1 MVSIDTV
8 EKGLYDWAVLVLGAT
23 IPIIWYHENAPRPN
37 KPYVALH
44 LSTINSIGH
53 DFVDGSGNLTGNRDF
68 MLLCQGIGKHS
79 MDYLEALKTSLCKP
93 KIQEFLRGKNI
104 VYVDRLALSC
114 IAEVVDSRYEERN
127 MLDLKFRFAQMDTDL
142 SGIIEKAYLC
152 HDIIDV
158 DLITITQ
165 LSVCSM
171 IPPVIIPPVL
181 PDAPVLTDATP
192 ENGEVDLTWSSVSEA
207 NTYNLY
213 YAEGDTVDK
222 DGTKITGALSPF
234 SLTGLTNDTE
244 YAFAVSSVNEVG
256 ESELSN
262 ILTATPVA
270 PPPPAPPA
278 PVLTSVTPGNT
289 SVSVSWLPSVGASF
303 YVLYYAEGETVDKNG
318 TAYYYVDS
326 PTNAVWL
333 TNGTKYAFAVTAYND
348 DWVESDLSNI
358 MTATPVAPPLPDA
371 PVLDS
376 VTTGDDRLT
385 IAWLPVIDAVS
396 YNLYWKQ
403 GATVT
408 KLTGAKIT
416 GVNSP
421 YVKTGLI
428 DNTEYAFGVTAVNI
442 NGESL
447 LSNVLTGTPAET
459 DPPFELV
466 GWWKGEDNTV
476 DSVNGN
482 SMIWSGTPVYDTGYI
497 GRCFVIPKWGNTLK
511 IPYTTNLNL
520 SNDWEV
526 ECYIYVAT
534 ENILY
539 GQWFKILY
547 KAATSTWD
555 GIFDITIQAND
566 TEKLWVRFSYG
577 TDTCE
582 WNNRV
587 PVNEWVKFRLSCKD
601 GYLSLFINDVDQGDQ
616 DYGLRVSPPVPNNNN
631 PFWITGS
638 WDLPY
643 TYQLI
648 DELKISRGLT

>member
-93 KIQEFLRGKNI
+93 KIQEFLRSKNI

-142 SGIIEKAYLC
+142 SDIIEKAYLC

-192 ENGEVDLTWSSVSEA
+192 ENGEVNLTWSSVSEA

-234 SLTGLTNDTE
+234 SLTGLTNDME

-262 ILTATPVA
+262 I
-270 PPPPAPPA
+270 
-278 PVLTSVTPGNT
+278 
-289 SVSVSWLPSVGASF
+289 
-303 YVLYYAEGETVDKNG
+303 
-318 TAYYYVDS
+318 
-326 PTNAVWL
+326 
-333 TNGTKYAFAVTAYND
+333 
-348 DWVESDLSNI
+348 
-358 MTATPVAPPLPDA
+358 MTATPVAPPIPDA

-376 VTTGDDRLT
+376 VTVGDVSLT
-385 IAWLPVIDAVS
+385 IAWLPVIGAAS

-408 KLTGAKIT
+408 KLDGTKIT
-416 GVNSP
+416 GVTSP
-421 YVKTGLI
+421 YVKTELTNGI
-428 DNTEYAFGVTAVNI
+428 EYAFGVTAVDN
-442 NGESL
+442 NGESI
-447 LSNVLTGTPAET
+447 LSNVLTGTPVEI
-459 DPPFELV
+459 PSVELV

-482 SMIWSGTPVYDTGYI
+482 SIVWHDYGGGPAYDTGVVNRCFSLLRNTEFSPNYNYLEIPFATNINFGPTSSFTIEGYFKPKGSCKMI
-497 GRCFVIPKWGNTLK
+497 GRGVDASSDFRIN
-511 IPYTTNLNL
+511 
-520 SNDWEV
+520 
-526 ECYIYVAT
+526 
-534 ENILY
+534 
-539 GQWFKILY
+539 
-547 KAATSTWD
+547 
-555 GIFDITIQAND
+555 
-566 TEKLWVRFSYG
+566 FSYG
-577 TDTCE
+577 SVIIAEQAYGGVNINYDTCYTDE
-582 WNNRV
+582 TFIK
-587 PVNEWVKFRLSCKD
+587 VKVKYSAGTWK
-601 GYLSLFINDVDQGDQ
+601 LFINDIEITCRVGDTPYFLISDNLINEYGYFIGKDDSSGTKEMMVDEVKIFK
-616 DYGLRVSPPVPNNNN
+616 GLA
-631 PFWITGS
+631 
-638 WDLPY
+638 
-643 TYQLI
+643 
-648 DELKISRGLT
+648 